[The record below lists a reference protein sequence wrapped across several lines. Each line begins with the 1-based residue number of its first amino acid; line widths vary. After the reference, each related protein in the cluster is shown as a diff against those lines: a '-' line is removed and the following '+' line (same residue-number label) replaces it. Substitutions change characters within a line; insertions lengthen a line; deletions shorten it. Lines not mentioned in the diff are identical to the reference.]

1 MKILKLALIGVIL
14 IACFK
19 LFPQE
24 DKKAEKART
33 ELSEAIVDSAA
44 DFLKFKQQAET
55 NISSNKK
62 KIAALKAKKRD
73 ADKKVNK
80 KYDEKVL
87 ALEQKNNALKKQID
101 ECNTTKTNAWTSFKL
116 GFNRDMNKLGDA
128 LTNMEIEMY
137 KVEK

>member
-80 KYDEKVL
+80 KYDEKWCDGH
-87 ALEQKNNALKKQID
+87 LEEKEKKRIMYTSAFASTNQFYRALKK
-101 ECNTTKTNAWTSFKL
+101 SF
-116 GFNRDMNKLGDA
+116 FVVFD
-128 LTNMEIEMY
+128 LTC
-137 KVEK
+137 